1 MCTVAGVNF
10 NKEISVVDLITKDRS
25 DLISQIIQERVN
37 TLFYASPQKQLEYFD
52 KALGIKVE
60 DDIWGKWIEI
70 KARRDLWVHNAG
82 IANQIYLDKAKD
94 YSLVLLGKEALIDQK
109 YFSDSVATMKTLVG
123 RIDRD
128 IRNAYKNAELKD

>member
-1 MCTVAGVNF
+1 MSLKNVYEQLSDDAKIEILASIKN
-10 NKEISVVDLITKDRS
+10 EISCN
-25 DLISQIIQERVN
+25 QERVN
-37 TLFYASPQKQLEYFD
+37 ALFYASPQKQLEYFD

-82 IANQIYLDKAKD
+82 IANKIYLDKAKD

-109 YFSDSVATMKTLVG
+109 YFSDSVATMKSLVG

-128 IRNAYKNAELKD
+128 IRNAYKNTELKD